1 MSDAIPTV
9 RAVSAIPIAVPLAV
23 PTRIATREVLAR
35 EYVVVVVSTDD
46 GAVGVGYTY
55 TGTTG
60 ARLVAGLIDDYF
72 SPRVVGQPAL
82 GPERFWTALYQEVL
96 LIGRRGLVLRA
107 LSALDVALWDLL
119 GQVTGRPLYQL
130 LGGHRDAVP
139 AYASGGYYRPG
150 DALQNVERELGRYRD
165 LGFTD
170 FKIKVGG
177 APFELDVDRVRVARE
192 TVGPRARL
200 ALDANNAWTLP
211 SDALRFARAVE
222 RYEPWWLEEPLPPD
236 DIEGHALVAAALDW
250 PVATG
255 EIHSSRWDFRQLIE
269 RRAAD
274 ILQPDAGVLG
284 GVGEWMRVAHAA
296 ATFDLP
302 VAPHWHADLHAHLA
316 AAVPNALTVE
326 YFLLEEDIYNLERV
340 FAERLRPKDGM
351 IPLPQRPGLGI
362 VVDRAAL
369 DRYRI
374 G

>member
-1 MSDAIPTV
+1 MSDAIPSV

-72 SPRVVGQPAL
+72 SRRVVGQPAL

-200 ALDANNAWTLP
+200 ALDANNAWTMP

>member
-200 ALDANNAWTLP
+200 ALDANNAWTMP

-236 DIEGHALVAAALDW
+236 DIEGHAVVAAALDW

-362 VVDRAAL
+362 VVDPAAL

>member
-200 ALDANNAWTLP
+200 ALDANNAWTMP

-362 VVDRAAL
+362 VVDPAAL

>member
-107 LSALDVALWDLL
+107 LSSLDVALWDLL

-200 ALDANNAWTLP
+200 ALDANNAWTMP

-236 DIEGHALVAAALDW
+236 DIEGHARVAAALDW

-362 VVDRAAL
+362 VVDPAAL

>member
-200 ALDANNAWTLP
+200 ALDANNAWTMP

-236 DIEGHALVAAALDW
+236 DVEGHVLVAAALDW

-362 VVDRAAL
+362 VVDPAAL

>member
-177 APFELDVDRVRVARE
+177 APFELDVDRVRLARE

>member
-1 MSDAIPTV
+1 MVSDVSKV
-9 RAVSAIPIAVPLAV
+9 RAVRAIPVAVPLAQ

-35 EYVVVVVSTDD
+35 EYVVVEVEAED
-46 GAVGVGYTY
+46 GLVGVGYTY

-60 ARLVAGLIDDYF
+60 ARLLAGLVDDYF
-72 SPRVVGQPAL
+72 APRLVGQPAL
-82 GPERFWTALYQEVL
+82 GSERFWSALYQELL
-96 LIGRRGLVLRA
+96 LIGRRGFVLRA

-119 GQVTGRPLYQL
+119 GQSADQPLYRL

-139 AYASGGYYRPG
+139 AYASGGYYRAG
-150 DALQNVERELGRYRD
+150 DPLRQVERELGRYRD
-165 LGFTD
+165 LGFSD

-177 APFELDVDRVRVARE
+177 APLDVDVGRVRVARE
-192 TVGPRARL
+192 TVGPRSRL
-200 ALDANNAWTLP
+200 ALDANNAWQTV
-211 SDALRFARAVE
+211 SDALHFARAVE

-236 DIEGHALVAAALDW
+236 DVEGHAQVAAALEW

-302 VAPHWHADLHAHLA
+302 VAPHWHADLHVQLA

-326 YFLLEEDIYNLERV
+326 YFLLEEDIYNFERLL
-340 FAERLRPKDGM
+340 AERLQPRDGVIM
-351 IPLPQRPGLGI
+351 LPERPGLGL
-362 VVDRAAL
+362 VLDREAL
-369 DRYRI
+369 ARYRI